1 MLTTGA
7 VESRTTTSRSQTER
21 RRVLRWMFERRDS
34 ALTAQVDV
42 TPAGTYELCVVPHW
56 DVSRAVV
63 EPFGR
68 PLDAFQRHAEIAR
81 QLRDGGWT
89 RVY

>member
-1 MLTTGA
+1 MLTNRA
-7 VESRTTTSRSQTER
+7 VDVRTTTPHRQGKR
-21 RRVLRWMFERRDS
+21 RPVLSWMFERRDS
-34 ALTAQVDV
+34 GLTAQVDV

-63 EPFGR
+63 EPFTGPIAALR
-68 PLDAFQRHAEIAR
+68 RHAEIAR
-81 QLRDGGWT
+81 HLRDVGWT